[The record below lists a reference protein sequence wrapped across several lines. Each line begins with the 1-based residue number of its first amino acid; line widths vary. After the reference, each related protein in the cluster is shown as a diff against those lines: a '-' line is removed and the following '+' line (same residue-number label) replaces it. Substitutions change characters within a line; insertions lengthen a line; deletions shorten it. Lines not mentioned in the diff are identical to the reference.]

1 MRADLTSC
9 SAQGVDAWLLG
20 LLLGLALA
28 FVPFLFSM
36 RRGRIG
42 LGCAFTALL
51 LAATPAIWLL
61 EPIAGLVPVHWLDCG
76 TASRTL
82 VLAGLTPL
90 TMLGIGLVLAL
101 LVQASASYGEPQ
113 KRKSPPTEGG
123 LST

>member
-76 TASRTL
+76 TSSRTL

-90 TMLGIGLVLAL
+90 TVLGIGLMLSL
-101 LVQASASYGEPQ
+101 LMWASAAYGRPQ
-113 KRKSPPTEGG
+113 TRKSPPTEGG
-123 LST
+123 LSS